1 MEILIVKTPFQKK
14 MSKEDYLASKL
25 LALSCPN
32 KITIYPKIHL
42 FTRCVTKYDIQYYYI
57 NLGINLLFHVHV

>member
-32 KITIYPKIHL
+32 KITIYPKIHCL
-42 FTRCVTKYDIQYYYI
+42 QDMSQNTIYSII
-57 NLGINLLFHVHV
+57 I